1 MAMGSGGYIKGKPIS
16 LMVLDYGLFKVHAN
30 GRIIGICGFLLRT
43 DQDET
48 VLIDTGF
55 PRHYA
60 DDPTSASVADGLGS
74 FGEVL
79 HLTEANLPAGQLA
92 LAGLTLSDIDLFIL
106 THSHIDHVGG
116 IADLPDVPILLAAA
130 ERALPRPLYFGKR
143 QPMEWPDAKYLTI
156 DGDCDIG
163 PGLRALFAP
172 GHAPGQL
179 AFMVDLP
186 ETGAVLLTSDAISR
200 PAEVDERFDTAPDPD
215 LACKSAARLLTLAAA
230 RDAFVIYGHCPHQ
243 WPLLKKAPLI
253 YT

>member
-1 MAMGSGGYIKGKPIS
+1 MQTEYLRGKPIS

-30 GRIIGICGFLLRT
+30 GRIIGICGFLVHT
-43 DQDET
+43 DEEEW

-60 DDPTSASVADGLGS
+60 DDPQTAATQDGLGS

-79 HLTEANLPAGQLA
+79 ILRHANLPDAQLA
-92 LAGLTLSDIDLFIL
+92 LAGISKSDLTMLIL

-116 IADLPDVPILLAAA
+116 IGDFPGVPIILAKA

-143 QPMEWPDAKYLTI
+143 QPMEWPMAEYLTI

-163 PGLRALFAP
+163 PGFRALLSP

-179 AFMVDLP
+179 AFLIDLP
-186 ETGAVLLTSDAISR
+186 QTGPVLIASDAISR

-215 LACKSAARLLTLAAA
+215 LACKSAARLLALA
-230 RDAFVIYGHCPHQ
+230 DDVGAFVIYGHCPVQ
-243 WPLLKKAPLI
+243 WPNLKKSPDFYA
-253 YT
+253 